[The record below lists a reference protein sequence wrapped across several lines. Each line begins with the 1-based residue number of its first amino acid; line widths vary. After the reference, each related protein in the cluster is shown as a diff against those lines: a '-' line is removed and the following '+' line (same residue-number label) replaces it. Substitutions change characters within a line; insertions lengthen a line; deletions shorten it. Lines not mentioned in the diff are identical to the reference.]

1 MPEIYGKNAKKSG
14 RLPAVALMNPRFP
27 HNVGAA
33 MRAASCFGVDQV
45 WFTGERVQFA
55 LSQMKKLPREER
67 MKGFKEVE
75 LRQYDH
81 FLDQYDDTV
90 VPVAIE
96 LRPGSESLASFVHP
110 EKALYIFGPEDGSV
124 PPSILSRCHR
134 FVVIPTRHCVNLS
147 AAVYITLYDR
157 LIKENPGVTIH
168 ETLAENRHGWPD
180 NDDLPEQIGLV
191 SGK

>member
-1 MPEIYGKNAKKSG
+1 
-14 RLPAVALMNPRFP
+14 
-27 HNVGAA
+27 
-33 MRAASCFGVDQV
+33 
-45 WFTGERVQFA
+45 
-55 LSQMKKLPREER
+55 

-96 LRPGSESLASFVHP
+96 LRPNSESLASFIHP
-110 EKALYIFGPEDGSV
+110 EKALYIFGPEDGSI

-168 ETLAENRHGWPD
+168 ETLAENRYGWSD